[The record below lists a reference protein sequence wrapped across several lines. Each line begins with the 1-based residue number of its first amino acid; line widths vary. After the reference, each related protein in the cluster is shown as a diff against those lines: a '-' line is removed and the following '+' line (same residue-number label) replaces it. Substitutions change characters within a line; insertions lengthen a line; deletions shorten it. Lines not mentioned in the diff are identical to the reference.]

1 MIDIIINDE
10 KDVQTIINSKTIIDT
25 TINKS
30 GPRGLSAYEIWLQNG
45 GLGTEIDFLNSLKIS
60 GTFSYEQMIP
70 STEWHV
76 EHNLK
81 GYPSV
86 TVVDS
91 AGSVVYG
98 EVYYIDE
105 NNLKVIFNVSFSGQV
120 YLN

>member
-10 KDVQTIINSKTIIDT
+10 KDIQTSVIQ
-25 TINKS
+25 S

-45 GLGTEIDFLNSLKIS
+45 GLGTEIDFLNSLKTS

-70 STEWHV
+70 STEWYV